1 MCVYV
6 CVCACCTCAQ
16 VVLNKEK
23 KYMEGMQKKL
33 AEVMPELQ
41 VEVHTSFPL
50 IPGGRLIDRG
60 RGGRGH
66 TSSLLLPMP
75 MNLEPLDG
83 GGGVGQGGT

>member
-1 MCVYV
+1 
-6 CVCACCTCAQ
+6 
-16 VVLNKEK
+16 
-23 KYMEGMQKKL
+23 MEGMQKKL

-66 TSSLLLPMP
+66 TSYPLIPGGHLIDRGRGGEGAHVLPVAA
-75 MNLEPLDG
+75 NAHELG
-83 GGGVGQGGT
+83 AT